1 MNIDISICDLQLL
14 DISLPFIWDFH
25 AGFNTLSMYDKVSTC
40 VMFYS
45 VDIHYPSV
53 QLLNVS
59 SKHFLGRCCCFIY
72 T

>member
-14 DISLPFIWDFH
+14 DISLPLILDFH
-25 AGFNTLSMYDKVSTC
+25 AGLDTLSTYDEVSTR

-45 VDIHYPSV
+45 VDIHVLPF
-53 QLLNVS
+53 S
-59 SKHFLGRCCCFIY
+59 SATECIFLGRCCCFIY